1 MTDRQSS
8 AAGTPAGVALP
19 YRLRLPGPTAVPERV
34 LKAAARPM
42 LAHRGPEFLARFQAI
57 QSRLQPI
64 LGRSG
69 VPPFLFASTGIG
81 AMESAVVNLAGP
93 GSRVLITTNGQW
105 GPVFRR
111 LAEAIG
117 AEVDEVVSDRGDPI
131 DLDGVRKALKE
142 KAYDAVLTVHSES
155 STGALTDLK
164 ALGAIVAETDAVL
177 ACDSVSGLGG
187 AEMRADAWGVDVVVS
202 ASQKALMCPPGLGIA
217 SISEKAW
224 ALIDRDDR
232 GPRSYFDYRRFR
244 PMAEKGEP
252 TYTAPVAMLNA
263 LDEALT
269 MISEEGADA
278 ALARHGRLN
287 RALSAG
293 LRALGFSVFPA
304 GTPSPTLVVA
314 KTPDGVSAP
323 ALIDRLSAGYNA
335 VIAGT
340 RFEDLK
346 DRLVRIG
353 TMGYVTDS
361 DILTDIHQI
370 ACAMSDLG
378 SAADGGGALAATAAE
393 LTS

>member
-1 MTDRQSS
+1 MTDRQTSVEG
-8 AAGTPAGVALP
+8 APAGVALP

-64 LGRSG
+64 LGRAG

-93 GSRVLITTNGQW
+93 GRRVLITTNGQW

-117 AEVDEVVSDRGDPI
+117 AEVDEVVTERGAPI
-131 DLDGVRKALKE
+131 DLDGVRRALKD
-142 KAYDAVLTVHSES
+142 KAYDAVFTVHSES

-164 ALGAIVAETDAVL
+164 ALGAIVGETDAVL

-187 AEMRADAWGVDVVVS
+187 AEMRADEWGVDVVVS

-269 MISEEGADA
+269 MIDEEGAAA

-293 LRALGFSVFPA
+293 LRTLGFSVFPT

-314 KTPDGVSAP
+314 KTPEGVSAP
-323 ALIDRLSAGYNA
+323 ALIDRLSDGYNA

-353 TMGYVTDS
+353 TMGYVTDG

-370 ACAMSDLG
+370 ACAMTDLG
-378 SAADGGGALAATAAE
+378 RNADTAGALAAASSE
-393 LTS
+393 LSA